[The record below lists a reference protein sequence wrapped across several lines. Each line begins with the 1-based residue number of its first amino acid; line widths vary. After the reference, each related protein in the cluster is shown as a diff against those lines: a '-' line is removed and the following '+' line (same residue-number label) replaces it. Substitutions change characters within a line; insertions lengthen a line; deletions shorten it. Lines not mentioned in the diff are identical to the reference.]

1 MRLEVDDE
9 SRSVVTVLPF
19 EGVHKVVKVDHGVE
33 AKSLELI
40 RHLNGQT
47 AHEIG
52 HPRFGRKLVLLLG
65 NFEYFVDGL

>member
-1 MRLEVDDE
+1 MDE
-9 SRSVVTVLPF
+9 
-19 EGVHKVVKVDHGVE
+19 VVKVGHGME
-33 AKSLELI
+33 AKTLQLI